1 MLMFA
6 LKQYI
11 AEDKV
16 ACLSATVTAS
26 KIIPFFSVLRA
37 SRVEKAMPER
47 KLRVELSCARMHVT
61 APSSVCTLVL
71 VDITRLTAAA
81 LTRIPELCKLP
92 LPNSV
97 RLEIFHALY
106 REI

>member
-26 KIIPFFSVLRA
+26 KIIPMDFRTVMLFQRSACVK
-37 SRVEKAMPER
+37 SGKGH
-47 KLRVELSCARMHVT
+47 AR
-61 APSSVCTLVL
+61 
-71 VDITRLTAAA
+71 
-81 LTRIPELCKLP
+81 E
-92 LPNSV
+92 
-97 RLEIFHALY
+97 EI
-106 REI
+106 EGCGGN